1 MVNASHPVLRLA
13 GICKR
18 FGAVLAL
25 DGVDLDVNAGE
36 VHALVGENGAGKS
49 TLIHIVA
56 GTLPPD
62 SGEIFLAHRASH
74 ADRMPSADS
83 VSHSPLQTGQSE
95 HADKE
100 PAQLRRVHFRNG
112 HEALCA
118 GVAAVFQELSL
129 VGTLSVAENIFANR
143 QPVNRWNFIRRGDL
157 RRQTQALL
165 DLFEIGIGP
174 DTAVEHLSV
183 AGRQV
188 VEILKALSSRPR
200 LVLFDEPTSSLTQ
213 RETQTLFSL
222 IRRLRSE
229 GTAIIY
235 VSHHLPEVLELAD
248 RVTVLRD
255 GRRVATLP
263 RREVTERDLIRLMV
277 GRELRDIYGEPH
289 RVEEKQ
295 TAEPPRLRVR
305 GLGRRG
311 AFSDVAFDLRPGEI
325 VGMAGLV
332 GAGRTEVGRALFGLA
347 PATEGEIWL
356 DGRRIRPRS
365 AGEAMDA
372 GIAYVTEDRKAL
384 GLYLRHSVRDNL
396 AAPWVSRARA
406 CTARGFSTAAG
417 LLRDRRLDDYAETS
431 RQRFRIVTP
440 DVHQTVGNLS
450 GGNQQKVLLA
460 AWIGIEPRVLIADE
474 PTRGVDVGARGEIY
488 GYLRELAQ
496 KGTAILLI
504 SSDLQEI
511 LGMSD
516 RVLVMRA
523 GRIVETFDRAQATEE
538 GIIAAA
544 LGASAES
551 CLQADE
557 SVGGSGQI

>member
-1 MVNASHPVLRLA
+1 MVNTPHTVLRLV
-13 GICKR
+13 GIHKR

-25 DGVDLDVNAGE
+25 DGVDLNVNAGE

-62 SGEIFLAHRASH
+62 RGEIFLAQSGARGDRSSPVSREASH
-74 ADRMPSADS
+74 TEGEEGDASA
-83 VSHSPLQTGQSE
+83 
-95 HADKE
+95 
-100 PAQLRRVHFRNG
+100 LRRVQFRNG

-118 GVAAVFQELSL
+118 GISAVFQELSL

-165 DLFEIGIGP
+165 DGFDIGIEP
-174 DTAVEHLSV
+174 DTAVERLSV
-183 AGRQV
+183 AERQV

-200 LVLFDEPTSSLTQ
+200 VVLFDEPTSSLTQ
-213 RETQTLFSL
+213 RETRTLFSL
-222 IRRLRSE
+222 IHRLRGE

-263 RREVTERDLIRLMV
+263 RSDVSERDLIRLMV
-277 GRELRDIYGEPH
+277 GRELSDIYGQPH
-289 RVEEKQ
+289 WFPEKQ
-295 TAEPPRLRVR
+295 AAETPRLRVA

-311 AFSDVAFDLRPGEI
+311 VFSGVAFDLRPGEI
-325 VGMAGLV
+325 VGLAGLV
-332 GAGRTEVGRALFGLA
+332 GAGRTEIGRALFGLA

-356 DGRRIRPRS
+356 DGRRIWPRS
-365 AGEAMDA
+365 AGEAMNA

-396 AAPWVSRARA
+396 AAPWVSRAHA
-406 CTARGFSTAAG
+406 CAVRGFSTGAG
-417 LLRDRRLDDYAETS
+417 FLRDRQLDDYAEAS
-431 RQRFRIVTP
+431 RKRFRIVAP
-440 DVHQTVGNLS
+440 DVRQTVGRLS

-496 KGTAILLI
+496 SGTAILLI

-523 GRIVETFDRAQATEE
+523 GRIVKQLDRAEATEE

-544 LGASAES
+544 LGAGAEPNLRVTETQS
-551 CLQADE
+551 PSTQT
-557 SVGGSGQI
+557 